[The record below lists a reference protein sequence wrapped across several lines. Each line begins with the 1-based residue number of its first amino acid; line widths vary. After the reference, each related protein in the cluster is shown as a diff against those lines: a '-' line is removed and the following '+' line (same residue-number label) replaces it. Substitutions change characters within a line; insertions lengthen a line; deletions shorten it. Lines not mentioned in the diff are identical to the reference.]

1 MKKTIETSHYINA
14 PLAKVWEN
22 VKSGENWEN
31 WVVLIKD
38 SKMNGTGEGATRICH
53 THENGDLYETITK
66 VDDHNKVFQYR
77 IDKQEMV
84 PASTVVGT
92 LIFSEEGKG
101 TRLDWV
107 AELNLIE
114 GGEEAFP
121 QIKEMT
127 GQMYAASAQALETIS
142 A

>member
-14 PLAKVWEN
+14 PLSKVWEN

-31 WVVLIKD
+31 WVVLIE
-38 SKMNGTGEGATRICH
+38 SSTMNGEGEGATRVCN
-53 THENGDLYETITK
+53 THENGVLHETITK
-66 VDDHNKVFQYR
+66 IDEENKVFQYR

-84 PASTVVGT
+84 PASSVLGT
-92 LIFSEEGKG
+92 LTFSEEGEG
-101 TRLDWV
+101 TRLEWI
-107 AELNLIE
+107 AELELLD
-114 GGEEAFP
+114 EEPFP

-127 GQMYAASAQALETIS
+127 SQMYAASAQQLETIS